1 MRASAWVST
10 RSAHAGATSP
20 SPRPR
25 RKSRSPTSSR
35 SATCTPRPTTAGA
48 PRRALPCARSPMLA
62 GPPRPRMRVEL
73 MVNGEMRTVEVE
85 PRMSLLDCLRER
97 LLLTGAHAGCEHG
110 VCGACTVL
118 IDGAPARSCLMFA
131 VQADG
136 YAITTIEG
144 VTPGPGELSLIQDAF
159 CETHGMQCGYC
170 TPAMILTAHAL
181 LADNPDPTRA
191 DIVDAISA
199 NICRCTGYAQIV
211 EAIALAAERMRG
223 LNQPARKP

>member
-1 MRASAWVST
+1 
-10 RSAHAGATSP
+10 
-20 SPRPR
+20 
-25 RKSRSPTSSR
+25 
-35 SATCTPRPTTAGA
+35 
-48 PRRALPCARSPMLA
+48 
-62 GPPRPRMRVEL
+62 MRVEL
-73 MVNGEMRTVEVE
+73 TVNGEARTVEVE

-97 LLLTGAHAGCEHG
+97 FLLTGAHAGCEHG

-144 VTPGPGELSLIQDAF
+144 
-159 CETHGMQCGYC
+159 
-170 TPAMILTAHAL
+170 AHAL
-181 LADNPDPTRA
+181 LTDNPAPTRA

-211 EAIALAAERMRG
+211 EAIALAAERMLG
-223 LNQPARKP
+223 LNQPMREP